1 MNEPDTQMNK
11 LFQKAKDV
19 SLLREE
25 KEAIHGV
32 LASFMESNPI
42 VSADEKTKIATA
54 QPSPLE
60 KNVSPLDHRRR
71 ADGVFGGLN
80 QAFFAGKE
88 SAAADADLSAIPE
101 AKLRGIR
108 TPVMNPRSTRLYKGS
123 GNTLFALFN
132 KQKKTRMIIALLV
145 AFGLTAGTSFAAQS
159 TLPGDTLYPVKIH
172 LNEGVEALVA
182 VGAKADAEVKAKH
195 ALTRLEEAGKLNA
208 EGRLTAEHKG
218 EVEQRFREHVKEMD
232 EDLHE
237 LRARGDEE
245 TETRVRGEFKQKA
258 EKHRKHLL
266 VVSVDGYADVEH
278 SIDLNDLLEEED
290 HDRSSDLDEG
300 DDDDVMAS
308 TTLRINN
315 EQEDAQDAD
324 EKDRDDRDDE
334 EHDDVEVRGG
344 IPLEVHTSAE
354 KPDISSGIRSA
365 VDLSN

>member
-11 LFQKAKDV
+11 LFQKAKNA
-19 SLLREE
+19 SLQHGE
-25 KEAIHGV
+25 KEAMHGA
-32 LASFMESNPI
+32 LMSFVESNPI

-54 QPSPLE
+54 QPSPL
-60 KNVSPLDHRRR
+60 
-71 ADGVFGGLN
+71 
-80 QAFFAGKE
+80 
-88 SAAADADLSAIPE
+88 
-101 AKLRGIR
+101 
-108 TPVMNPRSTRLYKGS
+108 VMNPKSTRLYKGG

-266 VVSVDGYADVEH
+266 VVSVDGSADLEH

-290 HDRSSDLDEG
+290 HDRSDLDEE
-300 DDDDVMAS
+300 DDAMAS

-315 EQEDAQDAD
+315 DREDAQDAD

-334 EHDDVEVRGG
+334 EHDDVEVRGS
-344 IPLEVHTSAE
+344 IELEVHTSAE
-354 KPDISSGIRSA
+354 KPDISKGIRSA

>member
-11 LFQKAKDV
+11 LFQKAKNA
-19 SLLREE
+19 SLQHGE
-25 KEAIHGV
+25 KEAMHGA
-32 LASFMESNPI
+32 LMSFVESNPI

-54 QPSPLE
+54 QPSPL
-60 KNVSPLDHRRR
+60 
-71 ADGVFGGLN
+71 
-80 QAFFAGKE
+80 
-88 SAAADADLSAIPE
+88 
-101 AKLRGIR
+101 
-108 TPVMNPRSTRLYKGS
+108 VMNPKSTRLYKGG

-218 EVEQRFREHVKEMD
+218 EVEQRFREHVKEMY

-237 LRARGDEE
+237 LRVQGDGE

-266 VVSVDGYADVEH
+266 VVSVDGSADLEH

-290 HDRSSDLDEG
+290 HDRSDLDEE
-300 DDDDVMAS
+300 DDAMAS

-315 EQEDAQDAD
+315 DREDAQDAD

-334 EHDDVEVRGG
+334 EHDDVEVRGS
-344 IPLEVHTSAE
+344 IELEVHTSAE
-354 KPDISSGIRSA
+354 KPDISKGIRSA